1 MTQDPHKR
9 SRRPIGQAPQQASTQ
24 VQRPVVSA
32 RHAPVTPTVNPQQPP
47 FEQLPYEQ
55 TPSGRLEKRRQK
67 EALRQERK
75 QSFARGRS
83 NPHAAYR
90 YEYDEGEYFAPE
102 PPPSAAR
109 PRRGCLKVFLA
120 LAVFAIAGVVVALFL
135 LHQAASQVVDDSEMG
150 ALADNPAVGSVL
162 DRHDL
167 SMWDLLVLSREMEG
181 ASQQEVLDG
190 AREMGLTEQD
200 MQELLSDNE
209 VRGFINQ
216 FLNR

>member
-1 MTQDPHKR
+1 M
-9 SRRPIGQAPQQASTQ
+9 
-24 VQRPVVSA
+24 
-32 RHAPVTPTVNPQQPP
+32 NPQQPP

-67 EALRQERK
+67 EAVRQERK
-75 QSFARGRS
+75 QSFTRGHS
-83 NPHAAYR
+83 NPHAAYH
-90 YEYDEGEYFAPE
+90 YEYGEDEYFEPE
-102 PPPSAAR
+102 PPPAAR

-120 LAVFAIAGVVVALFL
+120 LAVLAIAGAVVAIFL

-162 DRHDL
+162 DRHGL

-181 ASQQEVLDG
+181 ASQQEVIDR

-200 MQELLSDNE
+200 MQELLNDNE

-216 FLNR
+216 FLSR